1 MIAPDAPLL
10 PTRAESNLQQQIKWP
25 GARRPQQWIRHW
37 RWLAVACIACLPVS
51 GWAQSLSYLRGDSYS
66 NSEHESSLFYKIE
79 YRAMIY
85 DGFAAAFDYVNEG
98 HFTGHHPDGY
108 GLELSYQYRF
118 PSDYRMYLVGGVGA
132 FYYFDTITPA
142 GGQSTDA
149 HGLAPMATLSLRGQ
163 LWKWNKLDWVLSADS
178 IDPTHDVKDQLL
190 SLGLAYWLSDPSDPG
205 MFDKPRDQSVWAP
218 TYRSELSVYGVLS
231 VINISG
237 NPNAFGASAEYR
249 YIISRSIEG
258 TIAYIY
264 EGDPRV
270 ARRSGVT
277 LQLWPVRHDVSS
289 GFEVGAG
296 FGAYAF
302 VDKKHQLI
310 PGQTTTAAVAP
321 VVSLMLSHAIYSHFF
336 ARAIWD
342 RVVSNYSRD
351 ADIWR
356 IGVGLTF

>member
-1 MIAPDAPLL
+1 MQRELYL
-10 PTRAESNLQQQIKWP
+10 PH
-25 GARRPQQWIRHW
+25 ARRLYAWSW
-37 RWLAVACIACLPVS
+37 RWLAIAGIGCLPHT
-51 GWAQSLSYLRGDSYS
+51 GWAQSLSYMRGDSYS
-66 NSEHESSLFYKIE
+66 TTEHESSLFYKIE
-79 YRAMIY
+79 YRAMLY
-85 DGFAAAFDYVNEG
+85 DGFAAAFEYVNEG

-118 PSDYRMYLVGGVGA
+118 PTDYRLYLVGGIGPY
-132 FYYFDTITPA
+132 YYFDTITPA
-142 GGQSTDA
+142 GGQSTDV
-149 HGLAPMATLSLRGQ
+149 HGLAPMFTLSVRGQ
-163 LWKWNKLDWVLSADS
+163 LWKKLDWVVSADS

-190 SLGLAYWLSDPSDPG
+190 SLGVAYWLSDPSNPG
-205 MFDKPRDQSVWAP
+205 IFDKPRDGLTSAS
-218 TYRSELSVYGVLS
+218 TNRNELSVYGALS

-237 NPNAFGASAEYR
+237 NPDAFGFSAEYR
-249 YIISRSIEG
+249 YIFARGIEG

-277 LQLWPVRHDVSS
+277 AQLWPVRHDLSS

-302 VDKKHQLI
+302 VDKKHQPI
-310 PGQTTTAAVAP
+310 PGQTTTAALAP
-321 VVSLMLSHAIYSHFF
+321 VVSLMLSHTVYSHFF

-356 IGVGLTF
+356 VGVGRTF

>member
-1 MIAPDAPLL
+1 
-10 PTRAESNLQQQIKWP
+10 LQPAIK
-25 GARRPQQWIRHW
+25 ARRTGRSHW
-37 RWLAVACIACLPVS
+37 CSWQRLVVAAIGCLPVTA
-51 GWAQSLSYLRGDSYS
+51 WAQSLSYLRGDSYS
-66 NSEHESSLFYKIE
+66 TSEHESSLFYKIE
-79 YRAMIY
+79 YRAMLY

-108 GLELSYQYRF
+108 GLQLSYQHRF
-118 PSDYRMYLVGGVGA
+118 PIDYRLYLAGGIGA

-149 HGLAPMATLSLRGQ
+149 HGLAPMFTLSLRGQ
-163 LWKWNKLDWVLSADS
+163 VWKWKKLDWVLSADS
-178 IDPTHDVKDQLL
+178 IDPAHDVKDQLL
-190 SLGLAYWLSDPSDPG
+190 SLGLAYWLSDPSGPG
-205 MFDKPRDQSVWAP
+205 LFDRPQGDSTSASSGRN
-218 TYRSELSVYGVLS
+218 ELSVYGVLS

-237 NPNAFGASAEYR
+237 NPNAFGVSAEYR
-249 YIISRSIEG
+249 YVFARSVEG
-258 TIAYIY
+258 TIAYMY

-277 LQLWPVRHDVSS
+277 VQLWPVRHDVSS

-296 FGAYAF
+296 FGAYVF
-302 VDKKHQLI
+302 VDKKHQPI
-310 PGQTTTAAVAP
+310 PGQITTAAVAP
-321 VVSLMLSHAIYSHFF
+321 VVSLMLSHALYSHFF

-356 IGVGLTF
+356 VGVGLTF